1 MRDIVIDR
9 VCKAYGSRIVLKD
22 FSCRFFSG
30 GIFCLMAP
38 SGYGKTTLLRL
49 MMGLEQPDS
58 GKIDG
63 LQEMRICAL
72 FQEDR
77 LCENLD
83 AAANLM
89 LVTPQLKR
97 EAALGLL
104 KEAGLEDCAG
114 KPVKEFS
121 GGMKRRAALMRAL
134 CCPGDV
140 LLLDE
145 PFKGLDADTRL
156 KMLDCIR
163 RHRNGRTAILVSH
176 DWEDA
181 RDLQAQLVRME
192 EMNRI

>member
-9 VCKAYGSRIVLKD
+9 ICKAYGNQVVLQD
-22 FSCRFFSG
+22 FSCRFASG

-58 GKIDG
+58 GRIEG

-83 AAANLM
+83 AASNLM
-89 LVTPQLKR
+89 LVQPQLER
-97 EAALGLL
+97 EQALILL
-104 KEAGLEDCAG
+104 KEAGLEDCTG

-121 GGMKRRAALMRAL
+121 GGMKRRVALMRAL
-134 CCPGDV
+134 CCPGDM

-156 KMLDCIR
+156 RMLDCIR

-176 DWEDA
+176 DGDDA
-181 RDLQAQLVRME
+181 RDLQAHPVRME